1 MADAASRKK
10 GLTSFG
16 WLLVAGGAA
25 FLLSNKERRE
35 KALAFARGLADK
47 FTPSRSD
54 ATPA

>member
-1 MADAASRKK
+1 MADAGSRKK

-25 FLLSNKERRE
+25 FLLSSKERRE
-35 KALAFARGLADK
+35 RALAFVRGLTEK
-47 FTPSRSD
+47 FAPSRGD